1 MTLNDLVPLIPR
13 ITLGDSVY
21 HHLSEAILTG
31 QFACGEELNEV
42 ALAQR
47 LDVSRTPIR
56 EALRRLAN
64 DGLVTTLRNRHAT
77 VVQMSRAEV
86 IQTWQVRQFLETGAA
101 QLAAELIES
110 STLDE
115 LRAMGGRATPGPGT
129 DWCDAE
135 RQFDSALHAAVAAA
149 SGNPRLQQ
157 EIHRYHKLI
166 QLVRRQVALNTT
178 AQTVGHCEHLVI
190 LDALESRDAQGAAL
204 AMNRHIA
211 SALQVTLDLLPFQ

>member
-1 MTLNDLVPLIPR
+1 MAILRV
-13 ITLGDSVY
+13 TLGDAVY

-56 EALRRLAN
+56 EALRKLAN

-101 QLAAELIES
+101 QLAAERMEPAQLM
-110 STLDE
+110 E
-115 LRAMGGRATPGPGT
+115 LRSMAAAATPGSGT
-129 DWCDAE
+129 DWCEPE
-135 RQFDSALHAAVAAA
+135 RQFDKALHAAVATA

-166 QLVRRQVALNTT
+166 QLVRRRVGMNPARL
-178 AQTVGHCEHLVI
+178 AVGHAEHLVI
-190 LDALESRDAQGAAL
+190 LDAMETRDPQQAGQ
-204 AMNRHIA
+204 AMSQHIA
-211 SALQVTLDLLPFQ
+211 SALRSTLDLLPLQ